1 MSTLTYW
8 TGSVSQEICIRLH
21 LVFMMVI
28 LCFNQINSKI
38 AKIKNEGWDIL
49 SLMLN

>member
-8 TGSVSQEICIRLH
+8 TGSVSQEISGSFH

-28 LCFNQINSKI
+28 LCFNQMKI
-38 AKIKNEGWDIL
+38 QR
-49 SLMLN
+49 